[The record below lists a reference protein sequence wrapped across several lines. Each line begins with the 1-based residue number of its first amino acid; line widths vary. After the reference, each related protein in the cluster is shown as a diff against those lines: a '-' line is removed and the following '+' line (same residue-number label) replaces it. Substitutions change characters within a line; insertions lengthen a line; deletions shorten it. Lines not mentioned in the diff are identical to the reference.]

1 MRQQRDQEAMALNE
15 LRIPTPR
22 LALAPMKKDPRP
34 LILVTNDDGI
44 FAPGLKALAEEMK
57 NFGEVLVVAPDK
69 PQSAMGHAI
78 TIHNFLRLRDVD
90 LMDGVRAFSCT
101 GTPVDCVKLAV
112 YHIIGGR
119 PALLVSGINHGSNLS
134 INVLY
139 SGTMSAAVEGAM
151 EEIPSVGF
159 SLMDHSIEASFDH
172 TRPVV
177 RSVTAN
183 VLKNGLGKG
192 VCLNVNI
199 PPEKDGPL
207 KGIRVCRQALGSWQ
221 DAIET
226 RSDPAGNAYHWLKG
240 TFTANDRGEDTDVW
254 ATSHGYASLVPVQ
267 FDMTA
272 HHEVGVINTWDNA
285 IG

>member
-1 MRQQRDQEAMALNE
+1 MEKNE
-15 LRIPTPR
+15 
-22 LALAPMKKDPRP
+22 KP

-44 FAPGLKALAEEMK
+44 FAPGIVALAEEMK
-57 NFGEVLVVAPDK
+57 AFGDVLVVAPDK

-78 TIHNFLRLRDVD
+78 TIHNFLRLREVAF
-90 LMDGVRAFSCT
+90 MDGVRAFSCT

-112 YHIIGGR
+112 YHIIKGR

-139 SGTMSAAVEGAM
+139 SGTMSAAVEGAL
-151 EEIPSVGF
+151 EGIPSVGF
-159 SLMDHSIEASFDH
+159 SLMEHSIEASFGH

-192 VCLNVNI
+192 CCLNVNI
-199 PPEKDGPL
+199 PAEAEGPL
-207 KGIRVCRQALGSWQ
+207 KGIRVCRQALGRWE
-221 DAIET
+221 DAVDT
-226 RSDPAGNAYHWLKG
+226 RKDPAGGEYHWLKG
-240 TFTANDRGEDTDVW
+240 KFSANDRGEDTDVW
-254 ATSHGYASLVPVQ
+254 ATGHGYASLVPVQ

-272 HHEVGVINTWDNA
+272 HHEVGVINTWDHA
-285 IG
+285 L